1 MSLITNLIENES
13 QQVLTAATQAAA
25 RGATDAPFVD
35 PQEEDQGEFF
45 DLKDVALAPVR
56 GIEGFAQSIYN
67 LADAVSLDAL
77 PNWENRFFGE
87 STSTSGKFVEVATQ
101 FLTGFI
107 PAAGLVGKVGQAVS
121 LGSKVAK
128 AGKGIQMAAK
138 LGKGAIQGG
147 IADFIS
153 FDGQMERLSNFIQ
166 EVPELENPVTE
177 YLAASKDD
185 GEIEGRFK
193 NVIEG
198 LFLQVG
204 INGVAQP
211 FINGIKSIKEY
222 KAGIA
227 EGLNKTESASRASTI
242 LEETGV
248 VDSLKN
254 LDEPVIKELTDLNPN
269 VIPAELPAKQML
281 TLDSFKNPDEFY
293 RVIRGDEA
301 FQDIVESG
309 VVRTNAKTK
318 IIDPNARIASK
329 LTARPTSFP
338 SFAKG
343 SVSEGYIKGD
353 NNHYIITSSDSS
365 LKPST
370 TGTHGKGS
378 TMFPTDAS
386 GKHLT
391 ELAGSNV
398 DVYKHVGEG
407 QYELVYS
414 KGKAVST
421 SKKTTVVGGTDV
433 VVPPT
438 KGEVFDPLTPIEA
451 SNPSLRITDRAKRS
465 GSQDYLDVLA
475 KAEGLGNMAEVTQ
488 LLAKGDLSISA
499 AEKLRIEGLTGEDK
513 LATLKSMNAALG
525 LGTDSIVQK
534 FGTAIPESFNP
545 VFVQTHLAFTGV
557 RLSGA
562 KAVEAAKELQVALKS
577 GKNEDAVLLTEAF
590 TKKFQQFTEW
600 NMLYGMHASGA
611 GTLLNQ
617 IGKNKRSFTTK
628 AEIDELVPTKKI
640 PENLDPAAHK
650 AEIAKFQKEK
660 WGSAPMEEIAKKFS
674 AAASFDDLEKQLN
687 VMTQLSQVSRGR
699 RGFDALQ
706 SVWRNSILSGPSSFV
721 VAVLGNTVTNN
732 LKTLE
737 SIIGAG
743 IVGDIKSVK
752 SIFKAATTFQSFG
765 EISDA
770 AVAAFKTGEDPL
782 TGGASAFVETGKQSF
797 NGREFSGQSL
807 GFKDGSTMGQAVD
820 WLSEFSSIPG
830 RLLVAPDAVAKQSAY
845 ARAGRAH
852 YMYEGYNKGMNGMEA
867 AKYAEMQYR
876 KTVLDGGKM
885 YNEKNLFDQ
894 HVAEAKK
901 AGLDWAKDPKE
912 FERFVQKQAELK
924 PFDPTIAEDAKRFAE
939 ISKVVTF
946 TNDLD
951 DVSQGIS
958 TIINK
963 VPGLNFV
970 IPFVKTP
977 TNILKFGLARSPLG
991 LAKDSYLLAFSKDFR
1006 EQFVNARGAEA
1017 NELRGRIA
1025 TAVMF
1030 TSGVSYYLM
1039 NNEGAITGGGPQNK
1053 DEKATLIATG
1063 WQPYS
1068 LKIGDKYVSYQ
1079 RLDPIA
1085 TPLGI
1090 LADLAEFS
1098 RLNPKEKEDDEMAEV
1113 FSACAM
1119 TLTYNLTDKS
1129 YLRGLNNLMK
1139 AVQDPGTYLPKL
1151 VRDIGAG
1158 FVPNAVNQMQNTEH
1172 EIILRDSRSF
1182 ADATLRRIPGA
1193 SETVAPQRT
1202 ILGDVVF
1209 RENPLGLLGPASPIN
1224 ISTAKNDVVAQELS
1238 TLNGHFGMPS
1248 SKLHGLNDLDMRKFS
1263 NENGQPAYD
1272 RWMELS
1278 GTVKINGKTL
1288 KQALASAI
1296 KTKEYQALPKKL
1308 TGEAIEMKSQR
1319 INVINRIIRG
1329 YRNQAQIKVLGEYPE
1344 LYEKR
1349 NRVMEQQRA
1358 IRLGKFENQQ

>member
-13 QQVLTAATQAAA
+13 QQALTAAAQAVS

-45 DLKDVALAPVR
+45 DAKDVAMAPIR
-56 GIEGFAQSIYN
+56 GVEGFAQSVYN
-67 LADAVSLDAL
+67 LADAVSMDAL

-87 STSTSGKFVEVATQ
+87 STSTTGKFVEGATQ

-107 PAAGLVGKVGQAVS
+107 PVGGALGKVGQAIS
-121 LGSKVAK
+121 IGSKVAK
-128 AGKGIQMAAK
+128 AGKGVQVAAK
-138 LGKGAIQGG
+138 IGTSALQGG
-147 IADFIS
+147 ITDFIA
-153 FDGQMERLSNFIQ
+153 FDGQDERLSNLVQQFPQ
-166 EVPELENPVTE
+166 LQNPVTE
-177 YLAASKDD
+177 YLAADKND

-198 LFLQVG
+198 LFLEAGMQG
-204 INGVAQP
+204 IAGA
-211 FINGIKSIKEY
+211 FTGSLKSLKEY
-222 KAGIA
+222 KGKLA
-227 EGLNKTESASRASTI
+227 EGLDKPTAALEASKV
-242 LEETGV
+242 LEETQV
-248 VDSLKN
+248 VQTLKSF
-254 LDEPVIKELTDLNPN
+254 DEPVIKELTDL
-269 VIPAELPAKQML
+269 
-281 TLDSFKNPDEFY
+281 
-293 RVIRGDEA
+293 
-301 FQDIVESG
+301 
-309 VVRTNAKTK
+309 
-318 IIDPNARIASK
+318 DPNAIAVENK
-329 LTARPTSFP
+329 VTS
-338 SFAKG
+338 
-343 SVSEGYIKGD
+343 
-353 NNHYIITSSDSS
+353 
-365 LKPST
+365 
-370 TGTHGKGS
+370 
-378 TMFPTDAS
+378 
-386 GKHLT
+386 
-391 ELAGSNV
+391 
-398 DVYKHVGEG
+398 
-407 QYELVYS
+407 
-414 KGKAVST
+414 
-421 SKKTTVVGGTDV
+421 VGGDV
-433 VVPPT
+433 IAPPM
-438 KGEVFDPLTPIEA
+438 KGEK
-451 SNPSLRITDRAKRS
+451 ITRRALES
-465 GSQDYLDVLA
+465 GGGDYLDILE
-475 KAEGLGNMAEVTQ
+475 KAQGLGNIAEVTQ
-488 LLAKGDLSISA
+488 LVAKSDIWISS
-499 AEKLRIEGLTGEDK
+499 AEKLRLENLTGEDMMNSM
-513 LATLKSMNAALG
+513 KSMNSSLG
-525 LGTDSIVQK
+525 IQTDSLDQK
-534 FGTAIPESFNP
+534 FGTAIPEVYKP
-545 VFVQTHLAFTGV
+545 VFIETHLAFTGV
-557 RLSGA
+557 RLAGA
-562 KAVEAAKELQVALKS
+562 KAVEASKKLQDALKN
-577 GKNEDAVLLTEAF
+577 GKNEDSILLTEEFAA
-590 TKKFQQFTEW
+590 KFQQFTEW
-600 NMLYGMHASGA
+600 NMLYGMYASGA
-611 GTLLNQ
+611 GTILNR
-617 IGKNKRSFTTK
+617 IGQNKQSFTTK
-628 AEIDELVPTKKI
+628 AEIDALVPTKKI
-640 PENLDPAAHK
+640 PTGLDPAAHK
-650 AEIAKFQKEK
+650 AEISKFQKEK
-660 WGSAPMEEIAKKFS
+660 WGSAPMDEIAKKFS

-743 IVGDIKSVK
+743 IVGDVKSIK

-765 EISDA
+765 EIIDA
-770 AVAAFKTGEDPL
+770 AVAAFRTGEDPL
-782 TGGASAFVETGKQSF
+782 TGGASAFVETGRQSF

-807 GFKDGSTMGQAVD
+807 GFKDGSTMGQAAD

-867 AKYAEMQYR
+867 AKYAEMKYR
-876 KTVLDGGKM
+876 ETVLDGGKM

-894 HVAEAKK
+894 HIAEAKK
-901 AGLDWAKDPKE
+901 AGLDWSKDPKE

-924 PFDPTIAEDAKRFAE
+924 PFDPALAEDAKRFAE

-991 LAKDSYLLAFSKDFR
+991 IAKDSYLLAFSKDFR
-1006 EQFVNARGAEA
+1006 EQFTNARGMEA

-1039 NNEGAITGGGPQNK
+1039 NNEGAITGGGPQNA

-1090 LADLAEFS
+1090 LADLGEYS
-1098 RLNPKEKEDDEMAEV
+1098 RLNPKEKEDDDMAAV

-1139 AVQDPGTYLPKL
+1139 AVQDPATYLPKL

-1172 EIILRDSRSF
+1172 EIILRDARSF
-1182 ADATLRRIPGA
+1182 ADATLKRIPGA
-1193 SETVAPQRT
+1193 SEVVPPRRT
-1202 ILGDVVF
+1202 ILGDAIF
-1209 RENPLGLLGPASPIN
+1209 RENPAGLLGPVNPFN
-1224 ISTAKNDVVAQELS
+1224 ISTAKNDPVAQEMS

-1248 SKLHGLNDLDMRKFS
+1248 SKLNGLNDLDMREFK
-1263 NENGQPAYD
+1263 NAEGQQAYD

-1278 GTVKINGKTL
+1278 GTIKINGKTL
-1288 KQALASAI
+1288 KQALAIAI
-1296 KTKEYQALPKKL
+1296 KTKEYQALPKKFEGQAVEL
-1308 TGEAIEMKSQR
+1308 KSPR
-1319 INVINRIIRG
+1319 IDIINKIIRG

-1344 LYEKR
+1344 LYQKR
-1349 NRVMEQQRA
+1349 NAVMQQKQA
-1358 IRLGKFENQQ
+1358 ARLGKFEKQQ

>member
-87 STSTSGKFVEVATQ
+87 STSTSGKFVEGATQ

-107 PAAGLVGKVGQAVS
+107 PVGGALGKVGQAVS
-121 LGSKVAK
+121 LGAKVAK
-128 AGKGIQMAAK
+128 AGKGVQMAAK

-147 IADFIS
+147 VADFIS
-153 FDGQMERLSNFIQ
+153 FDGQEERLSNLIQ
-166 EVPELENPVTE
+166 EFPELQNPVTE

-198 LFLQVG
+198 LFLEAGMQG
-204 INGVAQP
+204 ISGA
-211 FINGIKSIKEY
+211 FTGSLKSLKEY
-222 KAGIA
+222 KGKLA
-227 EGLNKTESASRASTI
+227 EGLDKPTAAFEASKV
-242 LEETGV
+242 LEETKV
-248 VDSLKN
+248 VESLKAF
-254 LDEPVIKELTDLNPN
+254 DEPVIKELTD
-269 VIPAELPAKQML
+269 
-281 TLDSFKNPDEFY
+281 
-293 RVIRGDEA
+293 
-301 FQDIVESG
+301 
-309 VVRTNAKTK
+309 
-318 IIDPNARIASK
+318 IDPKAIVVDNE
-329 LTARPTSFP
+329 
-338 SFAKG
+338 
-343 SVSEGYIKGD
+343 VS
-353 NNHYIITSSDSS
+353 
-365 LKPST
+365 
-370 TGTHGKGS
+370 
-378 TMFPTDAS
+378 A
-386 GKHLT
+386 
-391 ELAGSNV
+391 
-398 DVYKHVGEG
+398 
-407 QYELVYS
+407 
-414 KGKAVST
+414 
-421 SKKTTVVGGTDV
+421 VGGDM

>member
-13 QQVLTAATQAAA
+13 QQVLAAAAQAGA

-87 STSTSGKFVEVATQ
+87 STSTSGKFVEGATQ

-107 PAAGLVGKVGQAVS
+107 PVGGLLGKAGQAVS
-121 LGSKVAK
+121 LGAKVAK
-128 AGKGIQMAAK
+128 AGKGVQAAAK

-147 IADFIS
+147 VADFIS
-153 FDGQMERLSNFIQ
+153 FDGQEERLSNLVQQF
-166 EVPELENPVTE
+166 PELQNPVTE

-198 LFLQVG
+198 LFLEAGMQG
-204 INGVAQP
+204 IAGA
-211 FINGIKSIKEY
+211 FTGSLKSLKEY
-222 KAGIA
+222 KGKLA
-227 EGLNKTESASRASTI
+227 EGLDKPTAALEASKV
-242 LEETGV
+242 LEETQV
-248 VDSLKN
+248 VQTLKSF
-254 LDEPVIKELTDLNPN
+254 DEPVIKELTDLDPK
-269 VIPAELPAKQML
+269 A
-281 TLDSFKNPDEFY
+281 
-293 RVIRGDEA
+293 
-301 FQDIVESG
+301 IV
-309 VVRTNAKTK
+309 VDNKV
-318 IIDPNARIASK
+318 
-329 LTARPTSFP
+329 TS
-338 SFAKG
+338 
-343 SVSEGYIKGD
+343 
-353 NNHYIITSSDSS
+353 
-365 LKPST
+365 
-370 TGTHGKGS
+370 
-378 TMFPTDAS
+378 
-386 GKHLT
+386 
-391 ELAGSNV
+391 
-398 DVYKHVGEG
+398 
-407 QYELVYS
+407 
-414 KGKAVST
+414 
-421 SKKTTVVGGTDV
+421 VGGDT

-451 SNPSLRITDRAKRS
+451 ENESFRITDRAKRS
-465 GSQDYLDVLA
+465 GSQDYLDVLE

-525 LGTDSIVQK
+525 LSTDSIVQK

-557 RLSGA
+557 RLSGG
-562 KAVEAAKELQVALKS
+562 KAVEAAKVLQDALKN
-577 GKNEDAVLLTEAF
+577 GKNEDAILLTEEFAKAF
-590 TKKFQQFTEW
+590 QTFTEW

-617 IGKNKRSFTTK
+617 IGQNKKSFTTK
-628 AEIDELVPTKKI
+628 AEIDSLVPTKKI
-640 PENLDPAAHK
+640 PQNLDPAAHK
-650 AEIAKFQKEK
+650 AEISKFQKEK
-660 WGSAPMEEIAKKFS
+660 WGSASMEELAKKFS
-674 AAASFDDLEKQLN
+674 AAASFDDIEKQLN

-743 IVGDIKSVK
+743 IVGDINSVK

-770 AVAAFKTGEDPL
+770 AVAAFRTGEDPL
-782 TGGASAFVETGKQSF
+782 TGSAAAFVETTGRGF

-830 RLLVAPDAVAKQSAY
+830 RLLVAPDAVTKQSAY
-845 ARAGRAH
+845 ARSGRAH
-852 YMYEGYNKGMNGMEA
+852 FMYEGYNKGMSGMEA
-867 AKYAEMQYR
+867 AKYAEMKYR
-876 KTVLDGGKM
+876 ETVLAGGKM

-894 HVAEAKK
+894 HIAEAKK
-901 AGLDWAKDPKE
+901 AGLDWSKNPKE

-924 PFDPTIAEDAKRFAE
+924 PFDPAIAEDAKRFAE

-951 DVSQGIS
+951 DISQGVS
-958 TIINK
+958 DIINK

-1006 EQFVNARGAEA
+1006 EQFTNARGMEA

-1039 NNEGAITGGGPQNK
+1039 NNEGAITGGGPQNV

-1090 LADLAEFS
+1090 LADLGEYS
-1098 RLNPKEKEDDEMAEV
+1098 RLNPKEKEDDDMAAV

-1139 AVQDPGTYLPKL
+1139 AVQDPATYLPKL

-1172 EIILRDSRSF
+1172 EIILRDARSF
-1182 ADATLRRIPGA
+1182 ADATLKRIPGA
-1193 SETVAPQRT
+1193 SDVVPPRRT
-1202 ILGDVVF
+1202 ILGDTIF
-1209 RENPLGLLGPASPIN
+1209 RENPAGLLGPVNPFN
-1224 ISTAKNDVVAQELS
+1224 ISTAKNDPVAQEMS

-1248 SKLHGLNDLDMRKFS
+1248 SKLHGLNDLDMREFK
-1263 NENGQPAYD
+1263 NAEGQQAYD

-1278 GTVKINGKTL
+1278 GTIKINGKTL
-1288 KQALASAI
+1288 KQALAVAVKS
-1296 KTKEYQALPKKL
+1296 KEYQALPKKFEGQAVEL
-1308 TGEAIEMKSQR
+1308 KSPR
-1319 INVINRIIRG
+1319 IDIINRIIRG

-1344 LYEKR
+1344 LYQKR
-1349 NRVMEQQRA
+1349 NTVMQQKQA
-1358 IRLGKFENQQ
+1358 ARLGKFENQQ